1 MNVLLEL
8 AIDDVGEDL
17 KLPVRM
23 CAKAG
28 ASCNA
33 VFVDDPQATERA
45 VGVVLIAR
53 EVERVERLQ
62 PVCER
67 RQLVVHQQRKREKE
81 LTSRDLRGRALG
93 WDEGRS

>member
-1 MNVLLEL
+1 MRKKNVLLEL

-23 CAKAG
+23 CTKAG

-33 VFVDDPQATERA
+33 VLVDHAQATERV
-45 VGVVLIAR
+45 VGVIVIAR
-53 EVERVERLQ
+53 KVERVERLQ

-67 RQLVVHQQRKREKE
+67 RQLVVHRRREREKS
-81 LTSRDLRGRALG
+81 LTSRDLRGHALG
-93 WDEGRS
+93 